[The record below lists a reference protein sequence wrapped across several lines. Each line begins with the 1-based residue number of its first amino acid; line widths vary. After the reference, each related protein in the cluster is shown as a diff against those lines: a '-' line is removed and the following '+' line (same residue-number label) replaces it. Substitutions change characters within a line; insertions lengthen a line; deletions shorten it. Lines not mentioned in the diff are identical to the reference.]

1 MELDA
6 GAQVKVAQLDR
17 SELVAVDTKHVLR
30 LQVPVGD
37 PLRVEK
43 LECGGNVSDN
53 PSCLLLG
60 EKLPGKKYCLFLTFD
75 FIKSDLRWMWSSS

>member
-17 SELVAVDTKHVLR
+17 SELVAVDTEHVLR

-37 PLRVEK
+37 PLRVEE

-53 PSCLLLG
+53 PCCLLLR
-60 EKLPGKKYCLFLTFD
+60 EKLPGKKYCLFLAFD
-75 FIKSDLRWMWSSS
+75 FIKSNLRWMWSSS